1 MEELFNIYN
10 PDNLSREEINELGKR
25 NMLSEKCFLG
35 NILYEVDLNII
46 CSGLGII

>member
-25 NMLSEKCFLG
+25 NILSEKYFLG
-35 NILYEVDLNII
+35 NVPYEIDLNII